1 MSYQTDKTI
10 HGLIAEYEKIF
21 ENIKND
27 PLNILEIGIYQGGSL
42 QWMAEYFPKA
52 TILGI
57 DLVIPEIL
65 NLNDRITMVTCDQND
80 SNQLRLIGE
89 TYGPFDIIIDDGCH
103 YAKETKNAFDNLWRD
118 IKPGG
123 YYFIED
129 FIAGYWN
136 DPRFAGMPG
145 LIGDIMVRKNEL
157 KIKDYFIVLKE
168 PKCSI
173 ACFKKI

>member
-1 MSYQTDKTI
+1 MVYQTDKTS
-10 HGLIAEYEKIF
+10 HGLIAEYDKIF
-21 ENIKND
+21 ENIKNN
-27 PLNILEIGIYQGGSL
+27 PLNILEIGIYRGGSL

-57 DLVIPEIL
+57 DLAIPEIP
-65 NLNDRITMVTCDQND
+65 NLDSRITMVPCDQND

-103 YAKETKNAFDNLWRD
+103 YAKETRHTFNNLWPF
-118 IKPGG
+118 IKQNGM
-123 YYFIED
+123 YIIED

-136 DPRFAGMPG
+136 DPRFAGMPNV
-145 LIGDIMVRKNEL
+145 IGDILTHKNEL
-157 KIKDYFIVLKE
+157 SIKDYTVILKE

-173 ACFKKI
+173 ACFKSK

>member
-21 ENIKND
+21 ENIKD
-27 PLNILEIGIYQGGSL
+27 KPLNILEIGIYQGGSL
-42 QWMAEYFPKA
+42 EWMAGYFPKA
-52 TILGI
+52 TITGI
-57 DLVIPEIL
+57 DLVIPEII
-65 NLNDRITMVTCDQND
+65 NQNERITMMKCDQND
-80 SNQLRLIGE
+80 TLNLRLIGE

-103 YAKETKNAFDNLWRD
+103 YAKETKNTFDNLWQH

-129 FIAGYWN
+129 FIAGYWP

-145 LIGDIMVRKNEL
+145 LIADIMVRKNEL
-157 KIKDYFIVLKE
+157 KIRDYFIVLKE

-173 ACFKKI
+173 ACFKAE